1 MATLLLI
8 IIFIAYIGLGI
19 PDSLLGAAWP
29 AIYQDLSLPISYASI
44 ITTVIYI
51 GTIISSFMSGRVLKK
66 LTSAQV
72 SVISTMLTAFALLG
86 FAYSN
91 NIIWFCLCAF
101 PLGIGAGSI
110 DTALN
115 NYVVLNYK
123 SHHINF
129 LHCFYGVGVTLSP
142 FLMSKALSV
151 NNDWRTGYKMMF
163 ALQFT
168 IAILLLVSM
177 PVWKKVGTKT
187 SGAQE
192 QAEVLTVFQA
202 LKIKYAKACIGV
214 MMGSCAIESTCLIWA
229 STFLVETKSFSPGRA
244 AGIVT
249 LYFVGV
255 TLGRLCS
262 GLIVS
267 KLSSEKVIVIGQI
280 VTFAAI
286 VLLIMSLP
294 VFFVYAGLF
303 LVGFGNGPLF
313 PNMTYL
319 IPIVF
324 GRNVSQSMIGIQ
336 MGFSYISIMGAPLLF
351 GVIAQH
357 IGSFMFP
364 YYLLIMYILMIVATI
379 VLMGYRKEEQLPKA
393 ESVCDGFDGKRE

>member
-1 MATLLLI
+1 
-8 IIFIAYIGLGI
+8 
-19 PDSLLGAAWP
+19 
-29 AIYQDLSLPISYASI
+29 
-44 ITTVIYI
+44 
-51 GTIISSFMSGRVLKK
+51 
-66 LTSAQV
+66 
-72 SVISTMLTAFALLG
+72 
-86 FAYSN
+86 
-91 NIIWFCLCAF
+91 
-101 PLGIGAGSI
+101 
-110 DTALN
+110 
-115 NYVVLNYK
+115 
-123 SHHINF
+123 
-129 LHCFYGVGVTLSP
+129 
-142 FLMSKALSV
+142 
-151 NNDWRTGYKMMF
+151 
-163 ALQFT
+163 
-168 IAILLLVSM
+168 
-177 PVWKKVGTKT
+177 
-187 SGAQE
+187 
-192 QAEVLTVFQA
+192 
-202 LKIKYAKACIGV
+202 
-214 MMGSCAIESTCLIWA
+214 MGSCAIESTCLIWA

-286 VLLIMSLP
+286 VLLIMRLP
-294 VFFVYAGLF
+294 VFFIYAGLF

-364 YYLLIMYILMIVATI
+364 YYLLIMYILMMAATI
-379 VLMGYRKEEQLPKA
+379 LLMGYRKEEQLPKA